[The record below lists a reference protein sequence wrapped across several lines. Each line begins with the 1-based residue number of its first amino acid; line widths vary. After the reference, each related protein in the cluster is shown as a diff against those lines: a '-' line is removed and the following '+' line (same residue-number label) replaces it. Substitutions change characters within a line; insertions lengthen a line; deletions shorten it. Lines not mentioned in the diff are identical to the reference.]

1 MTTGTGPPTAGADGP
16 RTPGPRTDALR
27 LPTTPPRR
35 RPTMK
40 DIAERAGVS
49 PSAVSFALNNR
60 DGVSPG
66 TRARIRKVAEELG
79 WQPNSAARAL
89 SGERS
94 GCIGLVLARPAH
106 TLGVE
111 SFFLQLVSGI
121 QEALAAQRVALL
133 FQVVEDLEAECAT
146 YRRWWAERRVDGVL
160 VVDPRAE
167 DPRPALLSSLALPT
181 VVIGDTRTTSA
192 TPLPTTTD
200 VPSTTDLP
208 HTAALPTTTALPSTA
223 ALPTTVALPVVPLS
237 NTTHTGRVSPASPS
251 TPPLSSPSPAPTPT
265 SAAASTALS
274 TASDSAVTSP
284 SAAPLST
291 IWADDAAAMRSI
303 IEHLYALGHRR
314 IVHIAGLP
322 GLAHTE
328 RRVAALRAEAARL
341 GLDAADVRSVS
352 TDYSDEQGAEATR
365 RLLAAPRPPTAI
377 VYDND
382 VMAVA
387 GAAVAAG
394 RGVPVP
400 AALSI
405 VAWDDSPLCRVT
417 HPRLTSLVR
426 DTAGFGRLAAQELL
440 SLLDGAPT
448 RRLQAELPHLELRES
463 TAPAP

>member
-1 MTTGTGPPTAGADGP
+1 MTTGTPTANADGP
-16 RTPGPRTDALR
+16 R
-27 LPTTPPRR
+27 LPTAPPRR

-49 PSAVSFALNNR
+49 PSAVSFALNDR
-60 DGVSPG
+60 DGVSPA
-66 TRARIRKVAEELG
+66 TRARIREVAEELG

-121 QEALAAQRVALL
+121 QEALSAHRTALL
-133 FQVVEDLEAECAT
+133 FQVVEDLAAECAT

-160 VVDPRAE
+160 VVDPRTH
-167 DPRPALLSSLALPT
+167 DPRPALLASLALPT
-181 VVIGDTRTTSA
+181 VIIGDTRTSTTSETDLEPAETTATADEPSRTSA
-192 TPLPTTTD
+192 GA
-200 VPSTTDLP
+200 
-208 HTAALPTTTALPSTA
+208 TAAS
-223 ALPTTVALPVVPLS
+223 
-237 NTTHTGRVSPASPS
+237 VS
-251 TPPLSSPSPAPTPT
+251 AP
-265 SAAASTALS
+265 
-274 TASDSAVTSP
+274 
-284 SAAPLST
+284 APLST

-303 IEHLYALGHRR
+303 IDHLYELGHRH

-322 GLAHTE
+322 GLAHTD

-341 GLDAADVRSVS
+341 GLDPADVRSVS

-387 GAAVAAG
+387 GVAVAAG

-448 RRLQAELPHLELRES
+448 RRLQAELPHLELRDS
-463 TAPAP
+463 TTHAP

>member
-1 MTTGTGPPTAGADGP
+1 
-16 RTPGPRTDALR
+16 
-27 LPTTPPRR
+27 
-35 RPTMK
+35 MK

-49 PSAVSFALNNR
+49 PSAVSFALNDR
-60 DGVSPG
+60 DGVSPD
-66 TRARIRKVAEELG
+66 TRARIREVAEELG

-94 GCIGLVLARPAH
+94 GCVGLVLARPAH

-133 FQVVEDLEAECAT
+133 FQVVEDLDAECAIS
-146 YRRWWAERRVDGVL
+146 RRWWAERRVDGVL

-167 DPRPALLSSLALPT
+167 DPRPALLASLALPT
-181 VVIGDTRTTSA
+181 VVIGDT
-192 TPLPTTTD
+192 
-200 VPSTTDLP
+200 
-208 HTAALPTTTALPSTA
+208 
-223 ALPTTVALPVVPLS
+223 
-237 NTTHTGRVSPASPS
+237 S
-251 TPPLSSPSPAPTPT
+251 TPSAPGP
-265 SAAASTALS
+265 
-274 TASDSAVTSP
+274 TSP
-284 SAAPLST
+284 SAPLSPAASPSPPAPPPPPPSPLST

-303 IEHLYALGHRR
+303 IDHLYELGHRR

-341 GLDAADVRSVS
+341 GLDAAEVRSVS

>member
-1 MTTGTGPPTAGADGP
+1 
-16 RTPGPRTDALR
+16 
-27 LPTTPPRR
+27 
-35 RPTMK
+35 MK

-49 PSAVSFALNNR
+49 PSAVSFALNDR
-60 DGVSPG
+60 DGVSPA
-66 TRARIRKVAEELG
+66 TRARIREVAEELG

-94 GCIGLVLARPAH
+94 GCVGLVLARPAH

-121 QEALAAQRVALL
+121 QETLSAHRTALL
-133 FQVVEDLEAECAT
+133 FQVVEDLDAECAT

-160 VVDPRAE
+160 VVDPRTE
-167 DPRPALLSSLALPT
+167 DPRPALLASLALPT
-181 VVIGDTRTTSA
+181 VVIGDTDPGPGP
-192 TPLPTTTD
+192 TP
-200 VPSTTDLP
+200 
-208 HTAALPTTTALPSTA
+208 A
-223 ALPTTVALPVVPLS
+223 
-237 NTTHTGRVSPASPS
+237 PA
-251 TPPLSSPSPAPTPT
+251 PPPSPPAPPT
-265 SAAASTALS
+265 
-274 TASDSAVTSP
+274 
-284 SAAPLST
+284 APLST

-303 IEHLYALGHRR
+303 IDHLHGLGHRR

-322 GLAHTE
+322 GLAHTA

-341 GLDAADVRSVS
+341 GLDAADVRSVC

-400 AALSI
+400 GDLSI

-440 SLLDGAPT
+440 ALLDGAPT
-448 RRLQAELPHLELRES
+448 RRLQAELPHLEQRES
-463 TAPAP
+463 TTHAP

>member
-1 MTTGTGPPTAGADGP
+1 H
-16 RTPGPRTDALR
+16 

-49 PSAVSFALNNR
+49 PSAVSFALNGR

-66 TRARIRKVAEELG
+66 TRARIREVAEELG

-94 GCIGLVLARPAH
+94 GCVGLVLARPAH

-133 FQVVEDLEAECAT
+133 FQVVEDLEAECAI

-167 DPRPALLSSLALPT
+167 DPRPALLASLALPA
-181 VVIGDTRTTSA
+181 VVIGDTRTPSAPPPVPAPTSS
-192 TPLPTTTD
+192 P
-200 VPSTTDLP
+200 
-208 HTAALPTTTALPSTA
+208 
-223 ALPTTVALPVVPLS
+223 
-237 NTTHTGRVSPASPS
+237 PASFS
-251 TPPLSSPSPAPTPT
+251 ASPAPTLPALPDPPPPPT
-265 SAAASTALS
+265 
-274 TASDSAVTSP
+274 
-284 SAAPLST
+284 APLST

-303 IEHLYALGHRR
+303 IDHLYELGHRR

-341 GLDAADVRSVS
+341 GLDAAEVRSVS
-352 TDYSDEQGAEATR
+352 TDYSDEQGAEATH

>member
-1 MTTGTGPPTAGADGP
+1 MTTGPPTADDAP
-16 RTPGPRTDALR
+16 RI
-27 LPTTPPRR
+27 PTAPPRR

-49 PSAVSFALNNR
+49 PSAVSFALNDR
-60 DGVSPG
+60 DGVSPA
-66 TRARIRKVAEELG
+66 TRARIREVAEELG

-94 GCIGLVLARPAH
+94 GCVGLVLARPAR

-121 QEALAAQRVALL
+121 QEALAARRVALL
-133 FQVVEDLEAECAT
+133 FQVVEDLDAECAT

-160 VVDPRAE
+160 VVDPRTE
-167 DPRPALLSSLALPT
+167 DPRPSLLTSLALPT
-181 VVIGDTRTTSA
+181 VVIGDRRAGTGA
-192 TPLPTTTD
+192 EAGPPLPYT
-200 VPSTTDLP
+200 
-208 HTAALPTTTALPSTA
+208 
-223 ALPTTVALPVVPLS
+223 
-237 NTTHTGRVSPASPS
+237 
-251 TPPLSSPSPAPTPT
+251 
-265 SAAASTALS
+265 
-274 TASDSAVTSP
+274 
-284 SAAPLST
+284 APLST
-291 IWADDAAAMRSI
+291 IWADDAAAMRQI
-303 IEHLYALGHRR
+303 IDHLHALGHRR

-322 GLAHTE
+322 GLAHTD
-328 RRVAALRAEAARL
+328 RRVAALRAEATRL
-341 GLDAADVRSVS
+341 GLDAADVRSVC
-352 TDYSDEQGAEATR
+352 TDYSDDQGAEATR
-365 RLLAAPRPPTAI
+365 RLLATAHPPTAI

-394 RGVPVP
+394 LGVPVP
-400 AALSI
+400 DALSI

-463 TAPAP
+463 TTRAP

>member
-1 MTTGTGPPTAGADGP
+1 MTTGTGTGTGPPTADADGP
-16 RTPGPRTDALR
+16 RPSSPRH
-27 LPTTPPRR
+27 PTTPPRR

-40 DIAERAGVS
+40 DIAERTGVS
-49 PSAVSFALNNR
+49 PSAVSFALNDR

-66 TRARIRKVAEELG
+66 TRARIREVAEELG

-94 GCIGLVLARPAH
+94 GCVGLVLARPAH

-133 FQVVEDLEAECAT
+133 FQVVEDLEAECAI

-167 DPRPALLSSLALPT
+167 DPRPALLASLALPT
-181 VVIGDTRTTSA
+181 VVIGDT
-192 TPLPTTTD
+192 
-200 VPSTTDLP
+200 
-208 HTAALPTTTALPSTA
+208 
-223 ALPTTVALPVVPLS
+223 
-237 NTTHTGRVSPASPS
+237 S
-251 TPPLSSPSPAPTPT
+251 TPSAPGP
-265 SAAASTALS
+265 
-274 TASDSAVTSP
+274 TSP
-284 SAAPLST
+284 SAPLSPAASPSPPGPPPPPPSPLST

-303 IEHLYALGHRR
+303 IDHLYELGHRR

-341 GLDAADVRSVS
+341 GLDAAEVRSVS